1 MELKKKIKELHKK
14 LNSKNVFTLPIGGL
28 YRYRK
33 RGEVIP
39 GGDLTPERFE
49 KLIHYFKGFSFCGQI
64 SDPIFNPHLA
74 ELLKMC
80 KDNHKSISVHTAAS
94 HRKKEWWNEVFD
106 ANTNARWMFGID
118 GLPEESH
125 KYRINQDGEKLFKW
139 EGLYKAW
146 SSEDPKTYLMT
157 NEEKI
162 DSRTTEQM
170 IEDALVNV
178 PEVKEDDVSKV
189 IGEMNEV

>member
-1 MELKKKIKELHKK
+1 MITREEIRTAFATLETNEQKAEFCRAHMEQ
-14 LNSKNVFTLPIGGL
+14 
-28 YRYRK
+28 
-33 RGEVIP
+33 
-39 GGDLTPERFE
+39 ERE
-49 KLIHYFKGFSFCGQI
+49 
-64 SDPIFNPHLA
+64 
-74 ELLKMC
+74 
-80 KDNHKSISVHTAAS
+80 
-94 HRKKEWWNEVFD
+94 
-106 ANTNARWMFGID
+106 
-118 GLPEESH
+118 LPELYENLVDSMG
-125 KYRINQDGEKLFKW
+125 RKLFKW

>member
-1 MELKKKIKELHKK
+1 MITREEIRTAFATLETNEQKAEFCREHMEQEREMPELYEN
-14 LNSKNVFTLPIGGL
+14 LVDSMG
-28 YRYRK
+28 R
-33 RGEVIP
+33 
-39 GGDLTPERFE
+39 
-49 KLIHYFKGFSFCGQI
+49 
-64 SDPIFNPHLA
+64 
-74 ELLKMC
+74 
-80 KDNHKSISVHTAAS
+80 
-94 HRKKEWWNEVFD
+94 
-106 ANTNARWMFGID
+106 
-118 GLPEESH
+118 
-125 KYRINQDGEKLFKW
+125 KLFKW

-178 PEVKEDDVSKV
+178 PEVPEDDVSKV

>member
-1 MELKKKIKELHKK
+1 MITREEIRTAFATLETNEQKAEFCREHMEQEREMPELYE
-14 LNSKNVFTLPIGGL
+14 N
-28 YRYRK
+28 
-33 RGEVIP
+33 
-39 GGDLTPERFE
+39 
-49 KLIHYFKGFSFCGQI
+49 LIDSMGR
-64 SDPIFNPHLA
+64 P
-74 ELLKMC
+74 
-80 KDNHKSISVHTAAS
+80 
-94 HRKKEWWNEVFD
+94 
-106 ANTNARWMFGID
+106 
-118 GLPEESH
+118 
-125 KYRINQDGEKLFKW
+125 LFKW

-162 DSRTTEQM
+162 DSRTTEEM

>member
-1 MELKKKIKELHKK
+1 MITREEIRTAFATLETNEQKAEFCREHMEQ
-14 LNSKNVFTLPIGGL
+14 
-28 YRYRK
+28 
-33 RGEVIP
+33 
-39 GGDLTPERFE
+39 ERE
-49 KLIHYFKGFSFCGQI
+49 
-64 SDPIFNPHLA
+64 
-74 ELLKMC
+74 
-80 KDNHKSISVHTAAS
+80 
-94 HRKKEWWNEVFD
+94 
-106 ANTNARWMFGID
+106 
-118 GLPEESH
+118 LPELYENLVN
-125 KYRINQDGEKLFKW
+125 KDGEKLFKW